1 MKKLIIGLFAV
12 AFALGAHAAA
22 VEWNFS
28 AYLEDVNGTPLE
40 GTVSLFLDG
49 VSLGD
54 TMVIGADEYATAMG
68 TYQVDAG
75 TVKVVADITNF
86 SDGEG
91 KLEWE
96 YVITAIPFP
105 GDPDPS
111 ASMAKLSQWSEGAIT
126 GNYSID
132 LDAGVAANGYT
143 PAGPTPP
150 VVPEP
155 TTGLLVL
162 LGVAGLALRRGRRV

>member
-1 MKKLIIGLFAV
+1 MKKIITGLFAM
-12 AFALGAHAAA
+12 AFAIGAHAAA
-22 VEWNFS
+22 TDWSFM

-54 TMVIGADEYATAMG
+54 PMVIGAEEYATAKG
-68 TYQVDAG
+68 NFQVDAG

-91 KLEWE
+91 TLEWQ
-96 YVITAIPFP
+96 YVITSLPFP
-105 GDPDPS
+105 GDPDANSSISKLNGWIES
-111 ASMAKLSQWSEGAIT
+111 AVTA
-126 GNYSID
+126 NYAID
-132 LDAGVAANGYT
+132 LDAGLEANGYT

-150 VVPEP
+150 VIPEP

-162 LGVAGLALRRGRRV
+162 LGVAGLALRRRRA

>member
-1 MKKLIIGLFAV
+1 MKKIITGLFAI
-12 AFALGAHAAA
+12 ALAIGAHAATTDWSFL
-22 VEWNFS
+22 V
-28 AYLEDVNGTPLE
+28 YLEDVNGTPLE

-54 TMVIGADEYATAMG
+54 PMVIGAEDYATAKG
-68 TYQVDAG
+68 DFQVDTG
-75 TVKVVADITNF
+75 TLKIVADITNF

-91 KLEWE
+91 TLNWE
-96 YVITAIPFP
+96 YVISSIPLP
-105 GDPDPS
+105 GYPDPQS
-111 ASMAKLSQWSEGAIT
+111 SMAALNGMVEGAIT
-126 GNYSID
+126 GEYSID
-132 LDAGVAANGYT
+132 LDAGTEANGYT

>member
-1 MKKLIIGLFAV
+1 MKKLITGLFAV
-12 AFALGAHAAA
+12 AFALGAQAAS
-22 VEWNFS
+22 VNWGFT

-54 TMVIGADEYATAMG
+54 PMVIGAEDYATAKG
-68 TYQVDAG
+68 NFQVDVG

-96 YVITAIPFP
+96 YVITQIPFP
-105 GDPDPS
+105 GDPDPQS
-111 ASMAKLSQWSEGAIT
+111 SLISLNSMAEAAIT
-126 GNYSID
+126 GDYSID
-132 LDAGVAANGYT
+132 LEAGIEANGYT
-143 PAGPTPP
+143 PEAI
-150 VVPEP
+150 PEP

-162 LGVAGLALRRGRRV
+162 LGIAGLALRRRRA

>member
-1 MKKLIIGLFAV
+1 MKKLITGIFAV

-22 VEWNFS
+22 TDWSFV

-49 VSLGD
+49 VSLGSP
-54 TMVIGADEYATAMG
+54 MVIGAEEYATAKG
-68 TYQVDAG
+68 DFQVDVG
-75 TVKVVADITNF
+75 TLKAVAEITNF
-86 SDGEG
+86 SDGTG

-96 YVITAIPFP
+96 YVISSIPFS
-105 GDPDPS
+105 GDPDAA
-111 ASMAKLSQWSEGAIT
+111 ASMSKLNGMVETAIVAD
-126 GNYSID
+126 GNID
-132 LDAGVAANGYT
+132 LEAGVAANGYT
-143 PAGPTPP
+143 PVGPTPP

-162 LGVAGLALRRGRRV
+162 LGVAGLALKRKQA

>member
-1 MKKLIIGLFAV
+1 MKKLITGLFVV
-12 AFALGAHAAA
+12 AFALGAQAAA
-22 VEWNFS
+22 INWGFS
-28 AYLEDVNGTPLE
+28 AYLEDINGTPLE
-40 GTVSLFLDG
+40 GTVSLFLNG

-54 TMVIGADEYATAMG
+54 PMVIGAEDYATAKG
-68 TYQVDAG
+68 SYQVDVG

-96 YVITAIPFP
+96 YVITSLPFP
-105 GDPDPS
+105 GDPDPQS
-111 ASMAKLSQWSEGAIT
+111 SLISLNSMSEAAIT
-126 GNYSID
+126 GDYSID

-162 LGVAGLALRRGRRV
+162 LGVAGLALRRSRRV

>member
-1 MKKLIIGLFAV
+1 MKKIITGLFAM
-12 AFALGAHAAA
+12 AFAIGAHAAA
-22 VEWNFS
+22 TDWSFM

-54 TMVIGADEYATAMG
+54 PMVIGAEEYATAKG
-68 TYQVDAG
+68 NFQVDAG

-91 KLEWE
+91 TLEWQ
-96 YVITAIPFP
+96 YVITSLPFP
-105 GDPDPS
+105 GDPDANSSISKLNGWIES
-111 ASMAKLSQWSEGAIT
+111 AVTA
-126 GNYSID
+126 NYAID
-132 LDAGVAANGYT
+132 LDAGIAANGYS
-143 PAGPTPP
+143 PAAP
-150 VVPEP
+150 VIPEP

-162 LGVAGLALRRGRRV
+162 LGVAGLALRRRRA